1 MQACAFQNSPS
12 GLFLLVGIFVVV
24 EEIISF
30 VK

>member
-12 GLFLLVGIFVVV
+12 GLFLLTFIFDVI
-24 EEIISF
+24 EEISGF

>member
-12 GLFLLVGIFVVV
+12 GLFFLVDIYVVI